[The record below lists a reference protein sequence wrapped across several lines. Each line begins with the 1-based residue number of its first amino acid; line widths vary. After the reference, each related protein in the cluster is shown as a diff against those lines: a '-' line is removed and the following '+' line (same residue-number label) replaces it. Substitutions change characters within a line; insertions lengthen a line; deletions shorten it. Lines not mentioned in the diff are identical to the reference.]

1 MFLCAKFYVVHP
13 VEHKYEACKKNVSF
27 ASEQKKKP
35 INLAKSHKNKAK
47 QSDNAA
53 EAVE

>member
-1 MFLCAKFYVVHP
+1 MNDQNIACFFVHP

-27 ASEQKKKP
+27 ASEQKKP

-53 EAVE
+53 EAVQ